1 MKLSTNSSAKTAS
14 PKSILKDIF
23 VVIICI
29 CGIGGSLFFFYKAIN
44 RSLQNTGSESVA
56 TITFKYRT
64 AQRRFENRLVWEW
77 LQNNAEIYNGDHI
90 RTGGLSEAV
99 LHFEDET
106 VIKLDEK
113 TLIQVKVDQEQSLLP
128 VFMRREKKPAEKK
141 TGQAVQTAKTVAKPE
156 SKSQVTVTSGAIT
169 LDTAA
174 SSSESTVSIIAGNHK
189 INAAQ
194 NTQAVLSVKDD
205 IVEVQTV
212 TGQVEIEKLPA
223 ENQPGQTEAAV
234 NESKI
239 IITEGNKASI
249 DKASSNVVVSTI
261 TITEPVNNSYYLLA
275 GKDELSVG
283 FNYVSDNEAGSNL
296 AEAEKI
302 DAMLEISSKEDFSEL
317 YTYLNL
323 NVSGSGVYNVMLPE
337 GRWNWRLNQKNAEGR
352 LSETTNGA
360 FTVYKVNKPEIFL
373 PEQNE
378 VFTAEYDEASS
389 EEKATA
395 KVMLSWKN
403 DRRAIKYLVNAECKQ
418 NGKTVSFYSEV
429 STFMTELPYYLPA
442 SNSEE
447 AEPQKWTWTVTP
459 IFMESWKG
467 ESVSSIPAVFYVM
480 PPKKK
485 AVVEEPELS
494 QTENKEDDE
503 ELEEIEDEEALN
515 EVEEE
520 AEAQAEA
527 EREAARLAEE
537 QKAEEERLAALK
549 VEEEKKKQEELQ
561 KTKAAE
567 AEKTK
572 KPAAQ
577 TNEDEQSVKF
587 EEEIFVASLPEKT
600 TVAAPEF
607 KVTVANDE
615 TEIAL
620 QQEGKT
626 IIATEFSEKSRW
638 RTRTDK
644 SAGGTSTA
652 SCDQIIVD
660 YDGKAYSGI
669 KFESQINAS
678 TAKKLSSTLFMNS
691 IQLPDSL
698 QGSKGLIFKVIGD
711 GNDYTLRIGVGNIE
725 YGCKLKTKA
734 GEVLLFDINY
744 SVFRQQ
750 TGSELVPLDSD
761 EITGITLSPSVPFPG
776 KYEITIFD
784 MNAK

>member
-1 MKLSTNSSAKTAS
+1 MKLSTNSSTKTVS

-44 RSLQNTGSESVA
+44 RSLQNAGSESVA

-99 LHFEDET
+99 LHFDDET
-106 VIKLDEK
+106 VITLDEK

-141 TGQAVQTAKTVAKPE
+141 TVQPKSEKTVAKPE

-194 NTQAVLSVKDD
+194 NTQALLSVKDD

-212 TGQVEIEKLPA
+212 TGQVAIEKLPE
-223 ENQPGQTEAAV
+223 ENQTAQADAA
-234 NESKI
+234 EKETKSI
-239 IITEGNKASI
+239 IIKEGNKASI
-249 DKASSNVVVSTI
+249 DTVSSNVVVSTI
-261 TITEPVNNSYYLLA
+261 KISEPVNNSYYLLA
-275 GKDELSVG
+275 DEDKTTIG
-283 FNYVSDNEAGSNL
+283 FNYSADAGETSDSIE
-296 AEAEKI
+296 
-302 DAMLEISSKEDFSEL
+302 AMLEISPKEDFSEL

-323 NVSGSGVYNVMLPE
+323 NVSGSGIHNVQLPD
-337 GRWNWRLNQKNAEGR
+337 GKWNWRLHQKNAEGM
-352 LSETTNGA
+352 LTDSASGA
-360 FTVYKVNKPEIFL
+360 FTVYKVNRPEIFL
-373 PEQNE
+373 PEENA
-378 VFTAEYDEASS
+378 VFTAEYAESSS
-389 EEKATA
+389 EERAFA
-395 KVMLSWKN
+395 RIMLSWKN

-418 NGKTVSFYSEV
+418 NGEKVAFYSEV

-442 SNSEE
+442 AGLAD
-447 AEPQKWTWTVTP
+447 AEPQKWSWTVTP
-459 IFMESWKG
+459 IFMDSWKG
-467 ESVSSIPAVFYVM
+467 ETVSSIPAVFYVM

-494 QTENKEDDE
+494 QIENKDDNE
-503 ELEEIEDEEALN
+503 ELEDEEIEEAVN
-515 EVEEE
+515 EDALSETEEE
-520 AEAQAEA
+520 AEAETEA

-537 QKAEEERLAALK
+537 QKEEERIAASK

-561 KTKAAE
+561 KKTKTAE
-567 AEKTK
+567 ADKNEKPTAK
-572 KPAAQ
+572 A
-577 TNEDEQSVKF
+577 EDEKQSVKF
-587 EEEIFVASLPEKT
+587 EEEIFVSSSTEAT
-600 TVAAPEF
+600 AAPEF
-607 KVTVANDE
+607 EITSIDEDDVETMIQEKKV
-615 TEIAL
+615 L
-620 QQEGKT
+620 
-626 IIATEFSEKSRW
+626 ATEFTEKSRW

-644 SAGGTSTA
+644 STGGTSTA

-678 TAKKLSSTLFMNS
+678 AVKLSSTLFMNS

-725 YGCKLKTKA
+725 YGCKLKTTD

-744 SVFRQQ
+744 SSFRQQ
-750 TGSELVPLDSD
+750 TGNVLVPLDSD